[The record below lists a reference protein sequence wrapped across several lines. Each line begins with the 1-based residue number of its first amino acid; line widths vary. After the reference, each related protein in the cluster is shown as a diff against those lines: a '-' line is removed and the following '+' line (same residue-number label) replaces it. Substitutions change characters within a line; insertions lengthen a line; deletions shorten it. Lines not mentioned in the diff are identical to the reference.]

1 MRLLYQIL
9 LPLVVYISY
18 NMYIYTMSLSK
29 LYKILKE
36 VCKFMEETFLSDI
49 NIFSN
54 RISFL
59 IELHAKPEILDII
72 KTKHKNELIDEISTN
87 EKKVDLFIWNA
98 ILSKEIIKNSIATK
112 YLHPVYNKFY
122 KQIYTLNSVP
132 KLQAVE
138 IDMIDTYLN
147 MLINDTEVTDN
158 FVINRIL
165 KHLHLNIE
173 SQISLKKLSRELNL
187 SEGYIS
193 NCFKKHMGITIMNY
207 AKKIRIERAKVLL
220 RTTNDS
226 ILDISLRLG
235 FHDQSHFYKVFKSFT
250 GVSPSKYRNENFG

>member
-1 MRLLYQIL
+1 M
-9 LPLVVYISY
+9 
-18 NMYIYTMSLSK
+18 N
-29 LYKILKE
+29 
-36 VCKFMEETFLSDI
+36 FLM
-49 NIFSN
+49 N
-54 RISFL
+54 
-59 IELHAKPEILDII
+59 
-72 KTKHKNELIDEISTN
+72 KHKNELFDEISTN
-87 EKKVDLFIWNA
+87 EKKIDLYIWNA
-98 ILSKEIIKNSIATK
+98 IFSKEIIKNGIATK

-122 KQIYTLNSVP
+122 KQISSLNSVS
-132 KLQAVE
+132 KLQE
-138 IDMIDTYLN
+138 IEIEMVDTYLN

-173 SQISLKKLSRELNL
+173 SKISLKKLAGELNL

-193 NCFKKHMGITIMNY
+193 DCFKKHMGITIMSY